1 MKSYSEF
8 KEYVKENVLDYMPA
22 KFENTQI
29 SIHQVVKNNDVV
41 LDGLNI
47 HNPDSNISPN
57 IYLNPLYE
65 QYQNGKDLDE
75 IVSRVAD
82 IYIENIEPVI
92 DRAFEV
98 KVEDFKNFE
107 KIKDHIF
114 PRVAN
119 LEQNSKRLE
128 NIPYTQK
135 EDLAITYHI
144 QVTNDSEGIGS
155 VTITDYLMGE
165 YGVSVEE
172 LHKQAMDNVEKI
184 SPTIITSLKEI
195 MVEMM
200 AGDIAIDEGLSE
212 EEAKEYARDM
222 MPDDGPKLYCVT
234 NESKINGA
242 ANMFNENVQKM
253 VADKLGGDYFIL
265 PSSVHE
271 VLVLSKHEEIEPE
284 ELQSMV
290 RSVNANCLSSED
302 FLSNQIYQY
311 DAKEHK
317 LSICGPE
324 RERKQEHGVEKMM
337 NPAMVVMEE
346 SKQYETKQPE
356 QTHEPMK
363 HGSRGR

>member
-41 LDGLNI
+41 LDGLMI

-82 IYIENIEPVI
+82 IYIENMEPAI
-92 DRAFEV
+92 DRPFEIQV
-98 KVEDFKNFE
+98 NNLKTYER
-107 KIKDHIF
+107 IKDYIF
-114 PRVAN
+114 PRVSN

-128 NIPYTQK
+128 NVPYTKQ

-144 QVTNDSEGIGS
+144 QVANDSEGIGS
-155 VTITDYLMGE
+155 IMITDYLMGE
-165 YGVSVEE
+165 YGVDVDE
-172 LHKQAMDNVEKI
+172 LHTQAMNNMERL
-184 SPTIITSLKEI
+184 SPTMIVSLKE
-195 MVEMM
+195 MM
-200 AGDIAIDEGLSE
+200 ADMMVRDIMKDEGLSE
-212 EEAKEYARDM
+212 EEAKEYAMDM
-222 MPDDGPKLYCVT
+222 VPEDAPELYCVT

-242 ANMFNENVQKM
+242 ANIFNENVQKM
-253 VADKLGGDYFIL
+253 VADKLGGDFFIL

-271 VLVLSKHEEIEPE
+271 VLVLSKHEDMEPK
-284 ELQSMV
+284 ELQNMV
-290 RSVNANCLSSED
+290 RSVNANCLSAEE
-302 FLSNQIYQY
+302 FLSDQVYQY

-317 LSICGPE
+317 LSICDPE
-324 RERKQEHGVEKMM
+324 RERKQEQSKNMDLQ
-337 NPAMVVMEE
+337 PAIVVMEE

-356 QTHEPMK
+356 QTHEPIK
-363 HGSRGR
+363 NSSRGR

>member
-41 LDGLNI
+41 LDGLMI

-75 IVSRVAD
+75 IVSHVAD

-107 KIKDHIF
+107 KIKDYIF

-172 LHKQAMDNVEKI
+172 LHTQAMDNVEKI

-222 MPDDGPKLYCVT
+222 MPDDGPQLYCVT

-337 NPAMVVMEE
+337 NPAIVVMEE

>member
-22 KFENTQI
+22 KFENSQI

-47 HNPDSNISPN
+47 HNPDSNITPN

-155 VTITDYLMGE
+155 VTI
-165 YGVSVEE
+165 S
-172 LHKQAMDNVEKI
+172 
-184 SPTIITSLKEI
+184 
-195 MVEMM
+195 
-200 AGDIAIDEGLSE
+200 
-212 EEAKEYARDM
+212 
-222 MPDDGPKLYCVT
+222 
-234 NESKINGA
+234 NGRVKA
-242 ANMFNENVQKM
+242 V
-253 VADKLGGDYFIL
+253 
-265 PSSVHE
+265 
-271 VLVLSKHEEIEPE
+271 
-284 ELQSMV
+284 
-290 RSVNANCLSSED
+290 
-302 FLSNQIYQY
+302 
-311 DAKEHK
+311 
-317 LSICGPE
+317 
-324 RERKQEHGVEKMM
+324 
-337 NPAMVVMEE
+337 
-346 SKQYETKQPE
+346 
-356 QTHEPMK
+356 
-363 HGSRGR
+363 